1 MNLSRLLAEYAKDKP
16 VRIGLIGA
24 GKFGSMILAQARH
37 IAGIHI
43 MAVADLDMDK
53 AQASFKRVGW
63 DIKTVLPAP
72 ARKR

>member
-1 MNLSRLLAEYAKDKP
+1 MNLSFLLAEYAKDKP

-43 MAVADLDMDK
+43 MAVAELDMDK
-53 AQASFKRVGW
+53 AQASF
-63 DIKTVLPAP
+63 
-72 ARKR
+72 